1 MKHCELGIGQ
11 IYYESYRFKLVDY
24 LPSMYRSAELLLSQK
39 PKEVISYDTIVIPFD
54 KYLWFFML
62 GCMCAQFLVLVKMQQ
77 LYSSVTGKAF
87 LKNFIY
93 EGISYNGLH
102 SYQKS
107 ILFCQANH
115 LTN

>member
-1 MKHCELGIGQ
+1 MKQCELGIGQ

-77 LYSSVTGKAF
+77 LYSSF

-107 ILFCQANH
+107 ILFCQPNH

>member
-1 MKHCELGIGQ
+1 MKQCELGIGQ

-24 LPSMYRSAELLLSQK
+24 LPPMYRSAELLLSQK

-77 LYSSVTGKAF
+77 LYSRVTGKAIPKD
-87 LKNFIY
+87 LIY
-93 EGISYNGLH
+93 EGILYNGL
-102 SYQKS
+102 Q
-107 ILFCQANH
+107 N
-115 LTN
+115 